1 MPEIQLLSVLA
12 AAPPAPNSTAG
23 VQYGDANGNANT
35 NTNAA
40 DHPRDSFLDQLK
52 SALAT
57 VASVAL
63 PHKIAPVV
71 DDQPNLPLPPSQDQP
86 EQPKPV
92 SEGDMMAEVLTA
104 LGLMLV
110 PTPPQPPAAP
120 KSESMTSGDH
130 AAATASLLATLVD
143 NQPQPPHDSSTT
155 PTPTPPANPA
165 PVEAQAAP
173 LQPVPAPAPHVAE
186 AKPAIDPAKVQL
198 TSTDPAPAA
207 PIATAA
213 TANANMIVPGPNAAA
228 KEASSPQP
236 APVASAAPSVPTST
250 TIQVSAGQSN
260 SQHSGEHDGSDSHA
274 KHLVET
280 AESAPTE
287 KLPVADQAFMSA
299 AAAKLEGTQPAHV
312 GPSEVVNQIAH
323 QAELYRLPGNRG
335 VRIQLHPEDLGG
347 VDVTLRYSAAGGIQ
361 MHINVEHAATGSLVQ
376 AGWTQ
381 LRDALATQGIN
392 PDRLVVSIS
401 APGSASQLD
410 LSNRGDS
417 RPDPGLAAFSQGQSG
432 RQRQDAQD
440 QPVVGGWRGV
450 LEPIAPED
458 LQREALT
465 AGSSHIDYRV

>member
-71 DDQPNLPLPPSQDQP
+71 DDQPSLPLPPSQDQP

-92 SEGDMMAEVLTA
+92 SEADMMAEVLTA

-155 PTPTPPANPA
+155 PTPAPPANPA
-165 PVEAQAAP
+165 PVEAQATP

-186 AKPAIDPAKVQL
+186 AKPTIDPAKVQL

-236 APVASAAPSVPTST
+236 APVASAAPSAPAPPSRSAPVRAIPNTVAST
-250 TIQVSAGQSN
+250 TGATHIRNTSSRPPKALRPKSYL
-260 SQHSGEHDGSDSHA
+260 SPI
-274 KHLVET
+274 KHLC
-280 AESAPTE
+280 
-287 KLPVADQAFMSA
+287 
-299 AAAKLEGTQPAHV
+299 
-312 GPSEVVNQIAH
+312 
-323 QAELYRLPGNRG
+323 RLPR
-335 VRIQLHPEDLGG
+335 RSSRARSPRTSAHPK
-347 VDVTLRYSAAGGIQ
+347 
-361 MHINVEHAATGSLVQ
+361 
-376 AGWTQ
+376 W
-381 LRDALATQGIN
+381 
-392 PDRLVVSIS
+392 
-401 APGSASQLD
+401 
-410 LSNRGDS
+410 
-417 RPDPGLAAFSQGQSG
+417 
-432 RQRQDAQD
+432 
-440 QPVVGGWRGV
+440 
-450 LEPIAPED
+450 
-458 LQREALT
+458 
-465 AGSSHIDYRV
+465 